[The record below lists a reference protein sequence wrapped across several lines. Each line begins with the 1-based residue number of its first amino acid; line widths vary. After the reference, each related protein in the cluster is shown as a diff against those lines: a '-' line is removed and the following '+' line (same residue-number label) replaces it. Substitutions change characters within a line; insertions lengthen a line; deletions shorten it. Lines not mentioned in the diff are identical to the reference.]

1 MELPSWLNSLRNL
14 EVLCVD
20 NQFVEFPNVA
30 LKMENLR
37 HFHVHSVYGR
47 PMIIE
52 KWKNIESLKLIRL
65 EDWLECSS
73 RRMASCRL
81 RELGI
86 YMNQGEGN
94 EYAMKAS
101 MEKMTNLVELH
112 LEFNPLSLMNSRAI
126 SHLNS
131 LTRLKL
137 DGGILKCLGASEF
150 PPNLSHLTLEYVK
163 LVEDPMPELGKLPQ
177 LQYLRLSR
185 RRVSDE
191 EEWRMRVLV
200 QGFPSLEALSL
211 RNMKDLRGIDFE
223 EGAMPRLKQ
232 LWTHKCPNFD
242 TKNLPEHIISAA
254 EMT

>member
-1 MELPSWLNSLRNL
+1 MNSLRNL

-30 LKMENLR
+30 LKMESLR

-47 PMIIE
+47 LMKID
-52 KWKNIESLKLIRL
+52 KWKNIESLKFIRL

-73 RRMASCRL
+73 RRLVSCRL

-86 YMNQGEGN
+86 YMNQSEGN
-94 EYAMKAS
+94 DHVMKAS
-101 MEKMTNLVELH
+101 MEKTTNLVELH
-112 LEFNPLSLMNSRAI
+112 LEFNPLSLMSSRAI

-150 PPNLSHLTLEYVK
+150 PPNLSHLTLEYVN
-163 LVEDPMPELGKLPQ
+163 LVEDPMPELGNLPK

-185 RRVSDE
+185 RR
-191 EEWRMRVLV
+191 
-200 QGFPSLEALSL
+200 LS
-211 RNMKDLRGIDFE
+211 NESIG
-223 EGAMPRLKQ
+223 
-232 LWTHKCPNFD
+232 
-242 TKNLPEHIISAA
+242 
-254 EMT
+254 